1 MPLRRAF
8 SIMRGVSVL
17 VTEQLTRCYGRRTG
31 IEGLN
36 LRVDEGQL
44 FGFLGPNGAGKTT
57 TIRVLLG
64 FLRPTEGRATLLGLD
79 SWRDGCRIKQDVG
92 YLPGDLRLYPAMTG
106 HELLKTFGMIRRRDL
121 AAPGCDLADRFSL
134 DMAVPVRKMSR
145 GMRQKL
151 GLILA
156 LAHEPRLLIL
166 DEPTASLDP
175 LMQEELIRYL
185 RQMASQGHTIFFSSH
200 TLSEVERL
208 CDRIAIVREGRL
220 VADEPL
226 EAIRARAQRQFTIL
240 WQTGTAQASID
251 APRFLQVDKR
261 RDRTWEGKLTGK
273 APELIRWAAKQPIED
288 LAIGH
293 PDLES
298 LFRRYYD
305 KGSVESSH
313 AQASGS

>member
-1 MPLRRAF
+1 
-8 SIMRGVSVL
+8 MRGVSVI
-17 VTEQLTRCYGRRTG
+17 VTERLVRRYGQRTG
-31 IEGLN
+31 IEDLS
-36 LRVDEGQL
+36 LRVEEGQL

-64 FLRPTEGRATLLGLD
+64 FLRPTEGRATVLGLD
-79 SWRDGCRIKQDVG
+79 SWRDTRQVKQDVG
-92 YLPGDLRLYPAMTG
+92 YLPGDLRLYSAMTG
-106 HELLKTFGMIRRRDL
+106 RELLRIFGMIRRRDL
-121 AAPGCDLADRFSL
+121 TTPGCDLAERFSL

-156 LAHEPRLLIL
+156 LAHKPRLLIL

-175 LMQEELIRYL
+175 LMQEELIGYL
-185 RQMASQGHTIFFSSH
+185 RRMASQGHTIFFSSH

-208 CDRIAIVREGRL
+208 CDRIAVVREGRL

-226 EAIRARAQRQFTIL
+226 EAIRARAQRRFTIR
-240 WQTGTAQASID
+240 WATEAAQASVA
-251 APRFLQVDKR
+251 APGFLQVEQR
-261 RDRTWEGKLTGK
+261 RDRTWEGNLTGK
-273 APELIRWAAKQPIED
+273 ATELVQWAAQQPIED
-288 LAIGH
+288 IAIGL

-305 KGSVESSH
+305 QGGVEAQHAEVEGS
-313 AQASGS
+313 

>member
-1 MPLRRAF
+1 
-8 SIMRGVSVL
+8 MRGVSAIVTDRL
-17 VTEQLTRCYGRRTG
+17 VRRYGRRTG
-31 IEGLN
+31 IEDLS

-64 FLRPTEGRATLLGLD
+64 FLRPTAGQATLFGLD
-79 SWRDGCRIKQDVG
+79 CWRDTRRIKQDVG
-92 YLPGDLRLYPAMTG
+92 YLPGDLRLYSAMTG
-106 HELLKTFGMIRRRDL
+106 RDLLSTFGMIRRRDL
-121 AAPGCDLADRFSL
+121 TTTGRDLADRFSL
-134 DMAVPVRKMSR
+134 DMGVPVRKMSR

-175 LMQEELIRYL
+175 LMQEELIGYL
-185 RQMASQGHTIFFSSH
+185 RRLASQGHTIFFSSH

-208 CDRIAIVREGRL
+208 CDRIAVVREGRL

-226 EAIRARAQRQFTIL
+226 EQIRARAQRQFTIR
-240 WQTGTAQASID
+240 WATEAVQAKVE
-251 APRFLQVDKR
+251 PPGFLQVDQR
-261 RDRTWEGKLTGK
+261 RGRTWEGNLTGK
-273 APELIRWAAKQPIED
+273 AIDLVRWAAKQPIED
-288 LAIGH
+288 LSIGH

-305 KGSVESSH
+305 QSVVEARHPETGGS
-313 AQASGS
+313 

>member
-1 MPLRRAF
+1 
-8 SIMRGVSVL
+8 MRGVSVI
-17 VTEQLTRCYGRRTG
+17 VTERLVRRYGQRTG
-31 IEGLN
+31 IEDLS

-64 FLRPTEGRATLLGLD
+64 FLRPTEGRATVLGLD
-79 SWRDGCRIKQDVG
+79 SWRDTRQVKQDVG
-92 YLPGDLRLYPAMTG
+92 YLPGDLRLYSAMTG
-106 HELLKTFGMIRRRDL
+106 RELLRIFGMIRRRDL
-121 AAPGCDLADRFSL
+121 TTPGCDLAERFSL

-156 LAHEPRLLIL
+156 LAHKPRLLIL

-175 LMQEELIRYL
+175 LMQEELIGYL
-185 RQMASQGHTIFFSSH
+185 RRMASQGHTIFFSSH

-208 CDRIAIVREGRL
+208 CDRIAVVREGRL

-226 EAIRARAQRQFTIL
+226 EAIRARAQRQFTIR
-240 WQTGTAQASID
+240 WATEAAQANVD
-251 APRFLQVDKR
+251 VPGFLQVDQR
-261 RDRTWEGKLTGK
+261 RDRTWEGNLTGK
-273 APELIRWAAKQPIED
+273 ATELVRWAAQQPIED
-288 LAIGH
+288 IAIGH

-305 KGSVESSH
+305 QGGVEARQAEVEGS
-313 AQASGS
+313 

>member
-1 MPLRRAF
+1 
-8 SIMRGVSVL
+8 MRGVSVI
-17 VTEQLTRCYGRRTG
+17 VTEQLKRCYGRRTG
-31 IEGLN
+31 IEDLN

-57 TIRVLLG
+57 MIRVLLG
-64 FLRPTEGRATLLGLD
+64 FLRPTEGRATLFGLD
-79 SWRDGCRIKQDVG
+79 AWRDGRRIKQDLG
-92 YLPGDLRLYPAMTG
+92 YLPGDLRLYSTMTG
-106 HELLKTFGMIRRRDL
+106 HELLRTFGMVRRRDL
-121 AAPGCDLADRFSL
+121 VAPGCDLADRFSL

-185 RQMASQGHTIFFSSH
+185 RRLASRGHTIFFSSH

-273 APELIRWAAKQPIED
+273 ATELIRWAAKQPIED

-298 LFRRYYD
+298 LFRRYYTQ
-305 KGSVESSH
+305 GGVERSP
-313 AQASGS
+313 ARASGS